1 MNPKAVRLAKPVGKK
16 SGQGGVAAF
25 LPIACRE
32 FVCWFA
38 GDLAGSYRLLTLT
51 L

>member
-1 MNPKAVRLAKPVGKK
+1 MNPEAVKLAKPAGRK
-16 SGQGGVAAF
+16 SGQGGLAAF
-25 LPIACRE
+25 VPIACRG